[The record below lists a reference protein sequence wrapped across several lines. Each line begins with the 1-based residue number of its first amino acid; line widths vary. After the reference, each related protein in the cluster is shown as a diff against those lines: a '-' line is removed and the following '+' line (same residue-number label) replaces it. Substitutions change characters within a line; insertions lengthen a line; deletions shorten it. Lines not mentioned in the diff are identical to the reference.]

1 MAVQGCRTNSEIPR
15 IPYNELSLEEF
26 QVSGV
31 VSGKRVSLHKIS
43 MYILTFNYVLNF
55 RNLTLS
61 LHDQ

>member
-26 QVSGV
+26 QVSDHGV
-31 VSGKRVSLHKIS
+31 KKGVFFFLKD
-43 MYILTFNYVLNF
+43 TFNYLHTFKNNS
-55 RNLTLS
+55 RNLTLN